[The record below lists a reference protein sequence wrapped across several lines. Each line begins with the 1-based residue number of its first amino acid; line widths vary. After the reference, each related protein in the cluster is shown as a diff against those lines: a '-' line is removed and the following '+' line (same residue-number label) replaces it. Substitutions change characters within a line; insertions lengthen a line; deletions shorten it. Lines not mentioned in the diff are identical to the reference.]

1 MNESPDNK
9 QDIENQ
15 LANFT
20 DHILNGKAAQ
30 DDENPFAPDP
40 ELRALEQTVLR
51 LKNTFDDGPSDTVI
65 SRMHQNIKR
74 QQQQMKSK
82 ESEPFWKKRMPSG
95 RKWQPQ
101 QSRQRLSM
109 ALYLTAL
116 IALMVISAP
125 YMKGISLDQPATSG
139 QNLSPGVLV
148 ISGGL
153 ILLAFWLIRRKR

>member
-9 QDIENQ
+9 RDIDNQ

-20 DHILNGKAAQ
+20 DHILNDKTAR
-30 DDENPFAPDP
+30 DDENPFTPDP

-51 LKNTFDDGPSDTVI
+51 LKNTFEDGPSESVI
-65 SRMHQNIKR
+65 SRMYQNINKQR
-74 QQQQMKSK
+74 QQIKS
-82 ESEPFWKKRMPSG
+82 EEREPFWKKWMPSG
-95 RKWQPQ
+95 RKWRPQ

-153 ILLAFWLIRRKR
+153 ILLAIWLIRRKR